1 MWGNGR
7 KGNFLGGPARRHPED
22 GSREL
27 ASWGD
32 SEKEVIRFL
41 PFRNFQA
48 NGEGW
53 FAQGVTEV
61 RTQLI
66 FQWCGCGTSAKSC
79 ELF

>member
-1 MWGNGR
+1 M
-7 KGNFLGGPARRHPED
+7 GGPARRHPED